1 MKNTSSKKSEAY
13 KKIGIG
19 AAIVVVLAI
28 IILLLL
34 RSCGEP
40 VDEPGGIEFDTSA
53 TEGGWDEADLDAIR
67 DSLNEKVE
75 EGMINISMN
84 TSPVFSDGE
93 SAGSLMI
100 VNEDIN
106 RYPIS
111 VEITRNDNGEVI
123 YTSKA
128 VPVGSK
134 IESDTLDVDLDAG
147 TYECTAMFFNL
158 DPDTGDKL
166 GSAGVVIELT
176 VLE

>member
-1 MKNTSSKKSEAY
+1 MKNKNTKESETY
-13 KKIGIG
+13 KKIGVG
-19 AAIVVVLAI
+19 AAIVVVVVV

-34 RSCGEP
+34 RSCGGP
-40 VDEPGGIEFDTSA
+40 DDGPGGIEFDPSA
-53 TEGGWDEADLDAIR
+53 TSGGWDEADLDAIR

-93 SAGSLMI
+93 SEGSLMI

-106 RYPIS
+106 RYPLS
-111 VEITRNDNGEVI
+111 EVI

-134 IESDTLDVDLDAG
+134 IESDKLDVDLDAG

>member
-1 MKNTSSKKSEAY
+1 MKNKNTKKQTY

-19 AAIVVVLAI
+19 AAIVVVI
-28 IILLLL
+28 VVIILLLL
-34 RSCGEP
+34 RSCGAP
-40 VDEPGGIEFDTSA
+40 ADDPGGIEFDPSA

-75 EGMINISMN
+75 EGMN
-84 TSPVFSDGE
+84 TAPYISDGE
-93 SAGSLMI
+93 SEGSLMI
-100 VNEDIN
+100 VYEDIN

-111 VEITRNDNGEVI
+111 VEITRNDISEVI

-134 IESDTLDVDLDAG
+134 IEADTLDVDLPAG
-147 TYECTAMFFNL
+147 VYECTAMFFNL